1 MASTAVESA
10 MNGMLEAS
18 LRCTSGRDF
27 ITLANVAFVKVR
39 FPTDDRPRPEITRLL
54 ILTVGRGLGPVTK
67 TAKIYH
73 DKEQTT
79 ELERHKCSSVSYLS
93 NVSLPAHGSQANPT
107 EPATT

>member
-1 MASTAVESA
+1 
-10 MNGMLEAS
+10 MLEAS

-67 TAKIYH
+67 TAKTYH
-73 DKEQTT
+73 DIHTQTPLAMST
-79 ELERHKCSSVSYLS
+79 TRTKSRRRSSSVTNALR
-93 NVSLPAHGSQANPT
+93 
-107 EPATT
+107 